1 LGIGFAALVAVVASL
16 LMMSRQGDY
25 RVLFAGLSD
34 KDGGAVVAQLS
45 QMNVPYRHADGG
57 NAILVPADK
66 VHDVRLKLASAGLPK
81 GAVGGFELMD
91 NARFGQTQFQE
102 RMTFQRALEG
112 ELVRSI
118 TSLNQQVSASHGED
132 AMGKI
137 VETHQSHGNGQ
148 SDRGHKQQHA
158 ESQAVEKN
166 SDKIEHASLLQN
178 WAKMSLD
185 NQTIQTLLQNI
196 TLSNQPGFWHILI
209 VKIRKIYN

>member
-1 LGIGFAALVAVVASL
+1 MDNAVAPLPPQTLVPLNSGVAARFAALPARSLLAMGIGLAALVAVVAAL
-16 LMMSRQGDY
+16 LMMNHQGDY

-34 KDGGAVVAQLS
+34 KDGGAVLAQLS
-45 QMNVPYRHADGG
+45 QMNIPYRHADGG

-118 TSLNQQVSASHGED
+118 TSLSAVQAARVHLALPTRTASSASSRSP
-132 AMGKI
+132 AP
-137 VETHQSHGNGQ
+137 
-148 SDRGHKQQHA
+148 RCC
-158 ESQAVEKN
+158 
-166 SDKIEHASLLQN
+166 
-178 WAKMSLD
+178 
-185 NQTIQTLLQNI
+185 
-196 TLSNQPGFWHILI
+196 
-209 VKIRKIYN
+209 